1 MLNKLFGFDRTKHNV
16 RTEILAGITTF
27 LTMSYILAVNPDIF
41 SKLDMPGGAVFTSTA
56 LAAIVGC
63 MMMTFCGKL
72 PFGLAPGMGLNAFF
86 VYTVCL
92 GMGYHWSFALTAV
105 FLEGLLFILLTVTN
119 VREAIVNC
127 IPINLRYAI
136 GAGIGLFIAFIGLQ
150 HAEIIV
156 GNDATLVT
164 LGKITEGPALLGIIG
179 LLITGFMYVKRVR
192 GAMLFGVLIT
202 TAIGIPMGITE
213 FQGFVSAPSS
223 IEPIFCKFQ
232 WDSIF
237 TLDMLVVVFTFL
249 FIDMFDTVG
258 TLIGVCQRAGL
269 VNNDGKITRLNQAF
283 MSDAIATTA
292 GAMLGTSTTTTYVE
306 SAAGVAQGGRTGLTA
321 FTVGC
326 CFAITLFFSPL
337 FLSIPSAATAPVLI
351 IVGLL
356 MLEPIRNIDFSDY
369 TESIPAF
376 MCIILM
382 PLSYSI
388 SDGILMG
395 MICYVVL
402 NMCCGRFKKLT
413 PTMYIL
419 ATLFILKY
427 IFIVVPDKSSEAT
440 PAVVEQARVEVVSE
454 SELESASSFEGEII
468 VIENDEK

>member
-1 MLNKLFGFDRTKHNV
+1 MLNKLFGFDAEKHNV

-41 SKLDMPGGAVFTSTA
+41 SKLDMPVGAVFTSTA
-56 LAAIVGC
+56 LASIVGC
-63 MMMTFCGKL
+63 MMMAFCGKL

-156 GNDATLVT
+156 ANDATLVT
-164 LGKITEGPALLGIIG
+164 LGKVTEGPALLGIIG
-179 LLITGFMYVKRVR
+179 LLITGFLYVKRVR

-202 TAIGIPMGITE
+202 TVIGIPMGITE
-213 FQGFVSAPSS
+213 FQGVVSSPSS

-232 WDSIF
+232 WENIF

-258 TLIGVCQRAGL
+258 TLIGVCQRAGM
-269 VNNDGKITRLNQAF
+269 VNKDGKITRLNQAF

-292 GAMLGTSTTTTYVE
+292 GAILGTSTTTTYVE

-376 MCIILM
+376 VCIILM

-395 MICYVVL
+395 IICYVLL
-402 NMCCGRFKKLT
+402 NMCCGKFKKLT
-413 PTMYIL
+413 FTMYAL
-419 ATLFILKY
+419 AILFILKY
-427 IFIVVPDKSSEAT
+427 IFIVVPDKAPETAAVIAEEAK
-440 PAVVEQARVEVVSE
+440 VEVVSE
-454 SELESASSFEGEII
+454 QQLQSSFEGEII
-468 VIENDEK
+468 VVKSDEK